1 MSRGARIGI
10 AVGALVAAIVLFI
23 VLKPSDESDTG
34 GGGKAETTAPAETGT
49 APAEDPKPKPAPKPE
64 PERVVI
70 AGGQPKGGVQEIE
83 VGKGETVR
91 LVVSSADT
99 GGEVHIHGYD
109 LFKHLEAGGQVRFVF
124 KASIEGVFEVELEET
139 ATPLAEL
146 RVSP

>member
-1 MSRGARIGI
+1 MSRGARIGMS
-10 AVGALVAAIVLFI
+10 VAAVVAAVVLFV
-23 VLKPSDESDTG
+23 VLKPSDEDDSG
-34 GGGKAETTAPAETGT
+34 GTDGAAQVETTAPAETG
-49 APAEDPKPKPAPKPE
+49 AEPKPKPKPKPE
-64 PERVVI
+64 FEQVEI
-70 AGGQPKGGVQEIE
+70 AGGQPKGGVKGIE

-109 LFKHLEAGGQVRFVF
+109 VSKHLEAGGKVRFAF
-124 KASIEGVFEVELEET
+124 KASIEGIFEVELEET